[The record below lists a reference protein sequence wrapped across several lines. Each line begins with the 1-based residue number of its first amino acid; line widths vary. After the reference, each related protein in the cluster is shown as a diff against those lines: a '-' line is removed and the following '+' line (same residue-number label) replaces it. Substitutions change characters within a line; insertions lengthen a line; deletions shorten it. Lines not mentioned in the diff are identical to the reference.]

1 MKKLLSLVLAVIM
14 LLSIMPTAYAQR
26 ATYSP
31 EIEEYIEDYIKA
43 VAYFRNIYATPEQ
56 KLEVRSIIREA
67 FDENTD
73 ISPVYDN
80 LANIEAD
87 GRLEEL
93 TAFHEVLKKV
103 IDEVEE
109 KISAG
114 EFVIVL
120 DTYEVTK
127 YSCYCEIYY
136 SYEDLAAI
144 NDRTENFKSDKY
156 IEVWNEAQIGI
167 DIVYPILNGLGE
179 GPLSTKLTQAEFDA
193 ALEMAKPLYNLYV
206 ACLDGNHPYGEYI
219 SDNNATEEV
228 DGTKTA
234 TCEFCGATDTI
245 VDEGTKLP
253 KKEASFFDII
263 FALIKELFA
272 KIFSIFG

>member
-43 VAYFRNIYATPEQ
+43 FAYFSNIYATPEQ
-56 KLEVRSIIREA
+56 KIEVQSIIQEA
-67 FDENTD
+67 FDENTEV
-73 ISPVYDN
+73 SPSYNNLTNIKDN
-80 LANIEAD
+80 
-87 GRLEEL
+87 GRLDEL
-93 TAFHEVLKKV
+93 NSFHECLKKA
-103 IDEVEE
+103 IKEVEE

-114 EFVIVL
+114 EFVIVI
-120 DTYEVTK
+120 DTYEAMK
-127 YSCYCEIYY
+127 CYCFGEIYY
-136 SYEDLAAI
+136 SNEDLAAI
-144 NDRTENFKSDKY
+144 GDRAENFKSDKY
-156 IEVWNEAQIGI
+156 IEAWNEAQIGA
-167 DIVYPILNGLGE
+167 DIISPILFGMGG
-179 GPLSTKLTQAEFDA
+179 GPLSTKTTQDEFDA
-193 ALEMAKPLYNLYV
+193 ALAMVKSFYDLMF

-219 SDNNATEEV
+219 SDNNATEEA

-253 KKEASFFDII
+253 KKEVSFIDII

-272 KIFSIFG
+272 KIFSLFG